1 MQTTERRLWFDAEK
15 RVKRTLPRGRRI
27 AFRIKLDAKFP
38 TKSLV
43 RAIFFLGFT
52 FNNAP
57 KKHFARDLGI
67 STHKR
72 LKFRRSQHGFTK
84 RPHNATR
91 RPEGPG
97 WESSTGTY

>member
-1 MQTTERRLWFDAEK
+1 MAIGTYL
-15 RVKRTLPRGRRI
+15 VLI

-67 STHKR
+67 STSNHAT
-72 LKFRRSQHGFTK
+72 LAQTYVQSLENLGIRRGSF
-84 RPHNATR
+84 
-91 RPEGPG
+91 
-97 WESSTGTY
+97 